1 MKPSSA
7 GLGDAKVTT
16 RDCNLVLGL
25 YSPFKYQI
33 KEYEGYDITK
43 FRNYIRFMEVIEDRD
58 YGANG
63 SICPLFFNGAS
74 SSFSELPLPDDKEQ
88 ISKVYD
94 YINYI
99 DGQKHKSTLFF
110 LFNKIINKFKKNG

>member
-1 MKPSSA
+1 
-7 GLGDAKVTT
+7 
-16 RDCNLVLGL
+16 
-25 YSPFKYQI
+25 
-33 KEYEGYDITK
+33 
-43 FRNYIRFMEVIEDRD
+43 MEVIEDRD

-74 SSFSELPLPDDKEQ
+74 SPFSELPLPDDKEQ

-99 DGQKHKSTLFF
+99 EGQKHKSTLFF